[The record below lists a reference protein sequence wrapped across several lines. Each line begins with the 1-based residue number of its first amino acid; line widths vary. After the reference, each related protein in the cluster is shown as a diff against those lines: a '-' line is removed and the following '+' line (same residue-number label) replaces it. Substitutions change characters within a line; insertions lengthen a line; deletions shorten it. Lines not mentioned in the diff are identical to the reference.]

1 MTLLRK
7 RLCPV
12 GRFAPSRTSS
22 AASSEQAR
30 SGSLVILW
38 RWGRVE
44 LPVQGLLADRVYERV
59 RRFLFLRSWSRT
71 DELPARAQAV
81 VLSPPTGRSAGRTSA
96 LFVLPAHGG

>member
-30 SGSLVILW
+30 SGSLVVLW

-44 LPVQGLLADRVYERV
+44 LPVQGLLADRVYERS
-59 RRFLFLRSWSRT
+59 RRFWISRNEART
-71 DELPARAQAV
+71 DTLLALARPVHLWPAYR
-81 VLSPPTGRSAGRTSA
+81 PI
-96 LFVLPAHGG
+96 GGPQLR